1 MPITPKTGSLF
12 HADSQIVERRRRA
25 ISVLARRSEVC
36 RLIAYLGYS
45 GPTQTIGA
53 TANPVSAAP
62 NDYGDGMSITL
73 LTGCMA
79 QNAGSP

>member
-1 MPITPKTGSLF
+1 MLS
-12 HADSQIVERRRRA
+12 RN
-25 ISVLARRSEVC
+25 SVLARRSETC

-45 GPTQTIGA
+45 VPTQTVGA
-53 TANPVSAAP
+53 AANPVSAAP

-73 LTGCMA
+73 LTGYMA